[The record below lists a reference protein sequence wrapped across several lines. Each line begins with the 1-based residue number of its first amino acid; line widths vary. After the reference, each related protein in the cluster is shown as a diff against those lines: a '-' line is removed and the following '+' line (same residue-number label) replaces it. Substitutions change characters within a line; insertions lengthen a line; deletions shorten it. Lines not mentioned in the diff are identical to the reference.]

1 MTGIGA
7 GCTILIIFITIQ
19 MCNTAKKVKR
29 IRDYL
34 DIKDTRREQDKDDQ
48 HWRELIDLEEIDP
61 NIQPKTTFIP
71 NPIRNRALIKVIND
85 KLKEVINREDQNDQ
99 AEAVNCQKIRQW
111 IPAEIKSVIDQQE
124 NESIPLL
131 EKSSM
136 P

>member
-34 DIKDTRREQDKDDQ
+34 DIKDTRKEQDKDDQ
-48 HWRELIDLEEIDP
+48 HWRELIDLEERSDK
-61 NIQPKTTFIP
+61 QPKTPFIP

-99 AEAVNCQKIRQW
+99 AEVVNCQKIRQW

-131 EKSSM
+131 EKSGM